1 MPKPFAMPD
10 PKATGWGVA
19 DYESQLV
26 CARSGLVLFVMCWTC
41 VLKVMSDALD
51 LALNGRVL

>member
-10 PKATGWGVA
+10 PKATGCGVA

-26 CARSGLVLFVMCWTC
+26 CARSGLGVVRYVL
-41 VLKVMSDALD
+41 
-51 LALNGRVL
+51 GRVF